1 MREFSF
7 IWVIKLSLTG
17 GRTDILR
24 KGAAV
29 MGHVWGIG
37 KREQE
42 IWEGLGEKV
51 MAIRQIG
58 LVGG

>member
-1 MREFSF
+1 
-7 IWVIKLSLTG
+7 
-17 GRTDILR
+17 
-24 KGAAV
+24 

-42 IWEGLGEKV
+42 IWEGLGEKI

>member
-1 MREFSF
+1 MGYKVKFNGRQNGHIRE
-7 IWVIKLSLTG
+7 
-17 GRTDILR
+17 RLR

-42 IWEGLGEKV
+42 IWKGLGEKV

>member
-1 MREFSF
+1 MGYKVKFNGRQNGHIRE
-7 IWVIKLSLTG
+7 
-17 GRTDILR
+17 RLR

-29 MGHVWGIG
+29 MEHVWGIG

-51 MAIRQIG
+51 MAI
-58 LVGG
+58 

>member
-1 MREFSF
+1 MGYKVKFNGRQNGHIRE
-7 IWVIKLSLTG
+7 
-17 GRTDILR
+17 RLR

-29 MGHVWGIG
+29 MRHVWEIG